1 MIAGRSFWTW
11 VWAAI
16 LALGAIGLGPAIQW
30 GRGTHWK
37 NLDEVLRAGGTIA
50 VALGM
55 LILLQ
60 TTYNP
65 LGFSLLVLALVLFVS
80 AFLAGKRHG
89 EHPRGND

>member
-16 LALGAIGLGPAIQW
+16 MALGAIGLVPAIQW
-30 GRGTHWK
+30 GRGTNWK

-60 TTYNP
+60 THYNP
-65 LGFSLLVLALVLFVS
+65 LGFSLLVLALILFVS
-80 AFLAGKRHG
+80 AFRAGKRHG
-89 EHPRGND
+89 ESPRGEG